1 MRTKHQKKSQERAIE
16 AGKVRLVEQLKSK
29 PPETRKSERKGK
41 RGREERGRIL
51 EECVKETGRRVERDG
66 RRRRQGQGRGGGGE
80 RGQNGREGMV

>member
-1 MRTKHQKKSQERAIE
+1 M
-16 AGKVRLVEQLKSK
+16 RLVEQLKSK